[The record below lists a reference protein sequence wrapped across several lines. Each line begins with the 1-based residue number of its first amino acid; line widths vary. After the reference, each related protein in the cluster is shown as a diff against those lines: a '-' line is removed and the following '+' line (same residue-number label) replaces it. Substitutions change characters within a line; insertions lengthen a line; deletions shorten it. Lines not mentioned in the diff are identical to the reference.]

1 MKRFFYKKKIIFRT
15 PPITIEEALAA
26 ILTKTPVKENSA
38 FFTNKTPKKTP
49 LSKFQKKSPMP
60 SPFLGSPGTPS
71 KDTSIGDLSYNY
83 EEIHVTPSIIPN
95 VSRASPACAGNN
107 TLSLEISP
115 EPSGLNT
122 PSPISE
128 KEGPLITPP
137 LAGKSLIN

>member
-1 MKRFFYKKKIIFRT
+1 MKRFFYKKIIFRT

-95 VSRASPACAGNN
+95 N

-137 LAGKSLIN
+137 LAGKSLIFE